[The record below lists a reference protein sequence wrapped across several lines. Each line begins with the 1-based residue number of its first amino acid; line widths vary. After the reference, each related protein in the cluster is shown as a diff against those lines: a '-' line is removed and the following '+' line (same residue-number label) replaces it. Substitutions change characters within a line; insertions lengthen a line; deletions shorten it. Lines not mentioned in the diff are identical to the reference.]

1 MKNIDLLPVR
11 NYIGLFFLSITIVL
25 IVKIIFNMLALGFI
39 DAIWDLSSI
48 QIFNDLNSKEFKFIY
63 AHKALAFFDQLG
75 TFLVPSVIF
84 LFLLKTFSLHYKTP
98 NKNDLTKCLLYF
110 IVLLGVAQL
119 FLLISTYVGYDFL
132 PIEIKNFLKE
142 QQDFNTRIQE
152 GFISKSF
159 RSFLFNIVLLSVL
172 PAIGEELFFR
182 GILQKICIGIF
193 KNNIAGIGVTS
204 LVFGMLHFQIE
215 NLLSIIFASI
225 LLGLIYDYSKNIL
238 LTILLHFGFNFFS
251 LISMQG
257 LKMELISENNLEIF
271 SNYLIIPLG
280 LGMLTYLI
288 IKKIFWKKDL
298 FLSVD

>member
-25 IVKIIFNMLALGFI
+25 IVKIVFNMLALGFI

-75 TFLVPSVIF
+75 TFLVPSIIF
-84 LFLLKTFSLHYKTP
+84 LFLLKSFSLHYRKP
-98 NKNDLTKCLLYF
+98 NKSDLTKSLLYF
-110 IVLLGVAQL
+110 VVLLGVAQL

-159 RSFLFNIVLLSVL
+159 RSFLFNVVLLSIL

-251 LISMQG
+251 LICMQG

-271 SNYLIIPLG
+271 SNYVMIPAG
-280 LGMLTYLI
+280 MGMLTYLI

>member
-25 IVKIIFNMLALGFI
+25 IVKIVFNMIALGFI

-75 TFLVPSVIF
+75 TFLVPSIIF
-84 LFLLKTFSLHYKTP
+84 LFLLKSFSLHYRKP
-98 NKNDLTKCLLYF
+98 NKSDLTKSLLYF
-110 IVLLGVAQL
+110 VVLLGVAQL

-159 RSFLFNIVLLSVL
+159 RSFLFNVVLLSIL

-193 KNNIAGIGVTS
+193 KNNITGIGVTS

-215 NLLSIIFASI
+215 NLLSIIFASV
-225 LLGLIYDYSKNIL
+225 LLGLIYDYNKNIL

-251 LISMQG
+251 LLSMQG

-271 SNYLIIPLG
+271 SNYVMIPTG
-280 LGMLTYLI
+280 MGMLTYLI